1 MYGSLSKIFL
11 VLVVILSWTLRAPDA
26 SAWPEGLLSHFFRKL
41 ARFFFLRRR
50 EARFAPCQRAF
61 KTLFVVIFFTPAG
74 LHAHRPE

>member
-41 ARFFFLRRR
+41 ARFFF
-50 EARFAPCQRAF
+50 FAPTRGA
-61 KTLFVVIFFTPAG
+61 I
-74 LHAHRPE
+74 RPMSTRV